1 MPTSG
6 FKVTME
12 PRRLAVPTEAQLR
25 SLKSRIRKSMMDWI
39 VEYVRHRVRD
49 QGLQKGRVPIMGY
62 STNPLVIPWKGTLK
76 PIKRP
81 RGGKNLGTRGM
92 FFQGG
97 YAEYRSKVGLSDAFT
112 FYNTGDAWRDWQV
125 LVYGDEGKAGEI
137 GWSKPA
143 NAIAASASEEKRPD
157 LFFVDEHELSMVHTK
172 VIEQINTTFFGAT
185 TP

>member
-1 MPTSG
+1 MPSG
-6 FKVTME
+6 LKVTLE
-12 PRRLAVPTEAQLR
+12 PRKLTSPTDAGLR
-25 SLKSRIRKSMMDWI
+25 TLKVNIRRSMMDWI
-39 VEYVRHRVRD
+39 TEYVRHRVRD

-76 PIKRP
+76 PIRRP

-97 YAEYRSKVGLSDAFT
+97 YAEYRSKAGLGAAFS
-112 FYNTGDAWRDWQV
+112 FYNTGDAWRDWKT
-125 LVYGDEGKAGEI
+125 LVYGSEGSAGEI
-137 GWSKPA
+137 GWSKSE
-143 NAIAASASEEKRPD
+143 NAIAAAASEKDRPD